1 MPDPLNDE
9 SVPPETVT
17 SPTAKLLEDSDNV
30 NVIVSVWPL
39 PSVPDPERVIVT
51 VGAVVSIV
59 TVFEETADK
68 LPPASTA

>member
-1 MPDPLNDE
+1 MFVKVK
-9 SVPPETVT
+9 SVPEVVDNVEHVIASLPVT
-17 SPTAKLLEDSDNV
+17 V
-30 NVIVSVWPL
+30 NVIVADVE
-39 PSVPDPERVIVT
+39 VAADAANVT